1 MQAKEHVNKPAKLV
15 KTPAAATN
23 AAGVNAAA
31 AAVTTGRKLM
41 ATAPGPAPEE
51 GPAAR
56 RDMPP
61 LPPMMPGMT
70 AGAMAPQPGAMPA
83 QGGPLGGPQN
93 NNVGV
98 FQVCYPLSC
107 SDNQQLMSVSAIR
120 AEMTYLDTTFNCP
133 SKVFRVRHR
142 TQIVCLPIASFVGVH
157 MWSMWM
163 QAPV

>member
-15 KTPAAATN
+15 KTPAAAAE
-23 AAGVNAAA
+23 AAGMNPTA

-41 ATAPGPAPEE
+41 ATAPAPAPEQ

-83 QGGPLGGPQN
+83 QGGPQGGPQGQ
-93 NNVGV
+93 NVGV
-98 FQVCYPLSC
+98 FQV
-107 SDNQQLMSVSAIR
+107 
-120 AEMTYLDTTFNCP
+120 
-133 SKVFRVRHR
+133 HH
-142 TQIVCLPIASFVGVH
+142 SFFCFEN
-157 MWSMWM
+157 
-163 QAPV
+163 